1 LDRGFDVTL
10 LSDAHTTGNIESDL
24 GHVVEARAVIDD
36 LNIAM
41 RWLSYPGRVNAAAA
55 AAEVDFRAPTVVA

>member
-10 LSDAHTTGNIESDL
+10 LSDAHTTENIELSPER
-24 GHVVEARAVIDD
+24 VVDARSVIDD

-41 RWLSYPGRVNAAAA
+41 RWLSYPGRVNAVAT
-55 AAEVDFRAPTVVA
+55 AAEADFGGAVVSA